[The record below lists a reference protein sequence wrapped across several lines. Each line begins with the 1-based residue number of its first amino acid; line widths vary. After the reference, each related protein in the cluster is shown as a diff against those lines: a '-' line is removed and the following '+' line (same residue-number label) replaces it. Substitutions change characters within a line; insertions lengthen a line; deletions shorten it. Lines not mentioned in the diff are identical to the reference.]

1 MTSEFLSFVANSAA
15 PAMGRHLLLAYLDPG
30 SGSYLLQLLIAGI
43 LGGLFIVKMQWGR
56 IKGWFVRKPKDP
68 EAASG
73 EPKGDGA

>member
-15 PAMGRHLLLAYLDPG
+15 PTMGRHLLLAYLDPG

-56 IKGWFVRKPKDP
+56 IKGWFVRKPSQD
-68 EAASG
+68 
-73 EPKGDGA
+73 EPKSPEEKQ